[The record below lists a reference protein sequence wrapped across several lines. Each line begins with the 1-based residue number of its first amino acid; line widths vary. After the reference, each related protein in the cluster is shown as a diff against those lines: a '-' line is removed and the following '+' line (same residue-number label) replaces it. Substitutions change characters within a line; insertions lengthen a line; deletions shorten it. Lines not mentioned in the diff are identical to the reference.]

1 MRPKADV
8 RPATLHFCVHA
19 LADTPATNAERIC
32 AMIVLKSIETE
43 RGEGAVIAMRWTTVH
58 LIRDYGDSALNSAA
72 LARVYGTMHL
82 IHFAIRKSRPIN

>member
-32 AMIVLKSIETE
+32 AMMVLKSIETE
-43 RGEGAVIAMRWTTVH
+43 RGEGAVIAMRWTLRFTSV
-58 LIRDYGDSALNSAA
+58 ITSDYGDSAGLHPVSET
-72 LARVYGTMHL
+72 R
-82 IHFAIRKSRPIN
+82 